1 MSRGPLASSS
11 LLAVLIAA
19 GSLGCA
25 ELGIDPGAMDQILG
39 AAGGP
44 SSGLDEGTVASGLK
58 EALRVGT
65 ERSVAQTSRAGG
77 FLDDPLLH
85 IVLPDELDTLAR
97 GLRAVGMGSQVDA
110 LEVSMNR
117 AAEQASGEAKAVFWQ
132 AVSSM
137 SISDAYGILNGP
149 DDAAT
154 SYFRSRTEGTL
165 RERFSPVVERAMQ
178 EVGLYR
184 TYDALVA
191 RYSALSLFQSPTVE
205 LNRYVTDE
213 TLDGLFSVLAQEEQ
227 RIRTDPLARSSEL
240 LRTVFGR

>member
-1 MSRGPLASSS
+1 MSHTTRASHR
-11 LLAVLIAA
+11 LLSALISV
-19 GSLGCA
+19 GVLGCA
-25 ELGIDPGAMDQILG
+25 ELGIDASAMEQVLG
-39 AAGGP
+39 AAGG
-44 SSGLDEGTVASGLK
+44 SSRGLDESTVASGLR

-65 ERSVAQTSRAGG
+65 ERSVARTSVAGG

-85 IVLPDELDTLAR
+85 IALPDELDTLAR

-110 LEVSMNR
+110 LEVTMNR

-137 SISDAYGILNGP
+137 SISDAYAILNGP
-149 DDAAT
+149 ENAAT
-154 SYFRSRTEGTL
+154 TYFRQRTEGTL

-184 TYDALVA
+184 SYDALVA

-213 TLDGLFSVLAQEEQ
+213 TLDGLFTVLAQEER

-240 LRTVFGR
+240 LRRVFGR